1 MNLYS
6 LPWTV
11 EYKGKVYRLTP
22 THDCVLKMYAA
33 IDGMDYAAQVDIC
46 LHYLI
51 DGKHPISEE
60 LLQEVQK
67 VLFPTVGK
75 SDKKVFDFVQDAEL
89 IYAAFMQTYHIDLID
104 TPLHWWK
111 FGALLSGLPSD
122 TRFAEVVQIRTME
135 IPKPTKYNHEE
146 RMRIIRLKH
155 DYALK
160 QTAEEREKNLQ
171 EGFRKIAESLLARAK
186 DG

>member
-11 EYKGKVYRLTP
+11 EYQGKVYRLSP
-22 THDCVLKMYAA
+22 THDNILKMYEAV
-33 IDGMDYAAQVDIC
+33 DGMDYAAQVEIC

-60 LLQEVQK
+60 LLDAASK
-67 VLFPTVGK
+67 LLLPDK
-75 SDKKVFDFVQDAEL
+75 SAGKKVFDFVLDAEF
-89 IYAAFMQTYHIDLID
+89 IYAAFMQAYHIDLID

-122 TRFAEVVQIRTME
+122 TRFSEVVQIRTMD
-135 IPKPTKYNHEE
+135 IPKPTKHNHEE

-171 EGFRKIAESLLARAK
+171 EGFRKIAESLLARVK

>member
-11 EYKGKVYRLTP
+11 EHDGKVYRLTP
-22 THDCVLKMYAA
+22 THDNVLKMYEAC
-33 IDGMDYAAQVDIC
+33 DGMDYAAQVDIA
-46 LHYLI
+46 LHFLV
-51 DGKHPISEE
+51 DGKHPVSEE
-60 LLQEVQK
+60 LLEAVSN
-67 VLFPTVGK
+67 VLFPDRK
-75 SDKKVFDFVQDAEL
+75 SSDKKVFDFVQDSEL
-89 IYAAFMQTYHIDLID
+89 IYAAFMQAYGVDLID

-111 FGALLSGLPSD
+111 FSALLSGLPSD
-122 TRFAEVVQIRTME
+122 TRFSEVLQIRTME

-171 EGFRKIAESLLARAK
+171 EGLRKIAESLIARAEN
-186 DG
+186 G